1 MRLPRF
7 ATAVLAAS
15 LAAGCGSGDE
25 TDYYALTPVTGTVTL
40 DGRPL
45 DGARIVFTPQ
55 GNVPD
60 TPGSDV
66 TGKEGNFKI
75 MYRGRSG
82 VSKGK
87 YSVLISKTLEGAAE
101 EGPAESSSGEYSE
114 AAALAAMQ
122 KHAALTAASV
132 KRGAKK
138 GAPVIVS
145 ETFDREVGDKAEVFD
160 FDLKKP

>member
-1 MRLPRF
+1 MRTRRF
-7 ATAVLAAS
+7 AAAALAAA

-25 TDYYALTPVTGTVTL
+25 TDYYALTPVGGTVTL
-40 DGRPL
+40 DGKPL
-45 DGARIVFTPQ
+45 DGAKVIFTPQ

-66 TGKEGNFKI
+66 TGKEGNYKV

-82 VSKGK
+82 VAKGK
-87 YSVLISKTLEGAAE
+87 YSVLVSKTLGEVAVE
-101 EGPAESSSGEYSE
+101 EADDSGSGEFSE
-114 AAALAAMQ
+114 ERALAAM
-122 KHAALTAASV
+122 KKAGELTAASV

-138 GAPVIVS
+138 TKPLIVTQ
-145 ETFDREVGDKAEVFD
+145 TFDREVGDKATVLD